1 MDKVILL
8 SVIFMTMVVPT
19 LAARDPIPVRG
30 VRRMLLVLVIF
41 NVVYLATLILVYVP
55 YYPPVWSP

>member
-8 SVIFMTMVVPT
+8 SVIFVTMVVPT
-19 LAARDPIPVRG
+19 MAARDSIPVRG
-30 VRRMLLVLVIF
+30 VRRMLLLLVIF
-41 NVVYLATLILVYVP
+41 NVVYLAALILVYVP